1 MNKILF
7 ASTLVAAALAQN
19 EISSATETAT
29 DALAEGK
36 AIADA
41 FAPREERWSGSAET
55 ISEEVKVTKKIP
67 IAVRDKN
74 VARVNVDS
82 VRVQAYINRQKAL
95 ESTTQKSNEEMR

>member
-41 FAPREERWSGSAET
+41 FAPREEQWSESAET
-55 ISEEVKVTKKIP
+55 IPEEVKLIP
-67 IAVRDKN
+67 IVVLDKN
-74 VARVNVDS
+74 VASVNVDS

-95 ESTTQKSNEEMR
+95 ESPL